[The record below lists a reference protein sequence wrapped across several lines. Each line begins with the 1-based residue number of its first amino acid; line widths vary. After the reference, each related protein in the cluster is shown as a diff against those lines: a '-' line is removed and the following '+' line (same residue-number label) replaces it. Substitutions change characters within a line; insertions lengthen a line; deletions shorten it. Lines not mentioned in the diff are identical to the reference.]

1 MKNKLIR
8 ISKLISHAGIC
19 SRKEAENL
27 IENSKVKINDR
38 VFKKFFITLDEI
50 KSIKV
55 NNKILKKK
63 PTKVWILNKPEGYV
77 CSNKEQF
84 SQKSIF
90 RLIPRDL
97 PRVVTV
103 GRLDINSD
111 GLIILTNN
119 PSLSAFL
126 ELPENQINR
135 IYRVKVFGNINS
147 ELKKN
152 SQNHLFIEGVLY
164 KNFKVKILTNK
175 DNNNLL
181 EICLKEGK
189 NREIRNILKHFNL
202 RVKKLTRISFGPF
215 KLNDINKGEISE
227 VNTKH
232 LEKILKSLNF
242 YNENNF
248 W

>member
-1 MKNKLIR
+1 M
-8 ISKLISHAGIC
+8 
-19 SRKEAENL
+19 
-27 IENSKVKINDR
+27 IESL
-38 VFKKFFITLDEI
+38 KFFITLDEI

-63 PTKVWILNKPEGYV
+63 TKVWILNKPEGYV

-147 ELKKN
+147 ELKKI
-152 SQNHLFIEGVLY
+152 LRIIYLL
-164 KNFKVKILTNK
+164 KVCYTKTLKLKFLQIKI
-175 DNNNLL
+175 
-181 EICLKEGK
+181 I
-189 NREIRNILKHFNL
+189 IF
-202 RVKKLTRISFGPF
+202 
-215 KLNDINKGEISE
+215 
-227 VNTKH
+227 
-232 LEKILKSLNF
+232 
-242 YNENNF
+242 
-248 W
+248 